1 MVRIRTAHAGGAAPT
16 MSYQIKL
23 EIFEGPMDLLLH
35 LIKKHEL
42 DIYSIP
48 IALITQ
54 QYLEYIELMK
64 SLDMEIAGE
73 FLVMASTLTHIKSR
87 MLLPPPDNPE
97 NEEDGVDPRA
107 ELIRRLLEYKSFKEA
122 AGSLSRKEETWSQVY
137 TRQVEGASDL
147 PKDEE
152 EPLLFDFHLFD
163 LLAALKD
170 VMARVPDA
178 KFEITPETVSITE
191 KISQILARLE
201 NADSLLFADLFEN
214 ATSKIQVIGTFLALL
229 ELIKTR
235 VVKAFQIEQ
244 FGAIRI
250 TKAVTENQERDTA
263 TGNLFG

>member
-1 MVRIRTAHAGGAAPT
+1 

-54 QYLEYIELMK
+54 QYLEYLELMK

-73 FLVMASTLTHIKSR
+73 FLVMASTLTHIKSK
-87 MLLPPPDNPE
+87 MLLPPSENPE

-122 AGSLSRKEETWSQVY
+122 AGSLENKEETWSKIY
-137 TRQVEGASDL
+137 TRPADVGPGVPAD
-147 PKDEE
+147 D

-170 VMARVPDA
+170 VMARVPDVS
-178 KFEITPETVSITE
+178 FEVTTDTVSITE

-201 NADSLLFADLFEN
+201 AADSVLFTDLFEGN
-214 ATSKIQVIGTFLALL
+214 NTKPQVIATFLATL

-235 VVKAFQIEQ
+235 VVKVFQVEE

-250 TKAVTENQERDTA
+250 MKAVTDAQNRDTA
-263 TGNLFG
+263 TGSLFG

>member
-1 MVRIRTAHAGGAAPT
+1 MHGGAQPP

-48 IALITQ
+48 ISLITQ
-54 QYLEYIELMK
+54 QYLEYLDLMK
-64 SLDMEIAGE
+64 SLDMEIAGD

-87 MLLPPPDNPE
+87 MMLPPSENPE
-97 NEEDGVDPRA
+97 EEDGTDPQA

-122 AGSLSRKEETWSQVY
+122 AVSLGSKEETWSQVY
-137 TRQVEGASDL
+137 TRPAETAPDI
-147 PKDEE
+147 PAED

-178 KFEITPETVSITE
+178 SFEITSEAVSITD
-191 KISQILARLE
+191 KISQILSRLE
-201 NADSLLFADLFEN
+201 AVDSLLFTDLFESS
-214 ATSKIQVIGTFLALL
+214 TSKAQVIGTFLALL

-235 VVKAFQIEQ
+235 VVKAFQVEQ

-250 TKAVTENQERDTA
+250 MKSVTERPDRDTA